1 MMRSLDCR
9 KVTAD
14 LWEYNVGLDSD
25 ALPLIT
31 TRALAVCGV
40 DLETGEELF
49 NLRSI
54 RLDIKEASHRAH
66 LAIAMAGK
74 FRADSRVYEVALD
87 GGHVEINGSPVVDKP
102 IVFEHS
108 SGPLAIK
115 IGSMYT
121 FSPFRLDI
129 SLEGSVIEWHGTSG
143 HLETWTRSE
152 VLDVESAE
160 SAHY

>member
-1 MMRSLDCR
+1 
-9 KVTAD
+9 
-14 LWEYNVGLDSD
+14 
-25 ALPLIT
+25 
-31 TRALAVCGV
+31 
-40 DLETGEELF
+40 
-49 NLRSI
+49 
-54 RLDIKEASHRAH
+54 
-66 LAIAMAGK
+66 MAGK

-87 GGHVEINGSPVVDKP
+87 GGLVEINGSPVVDKP

-115 IGSMYT
+115 LGSMYK

-152 VLDVESAE
+152 VLDVESVE

>member
-1 MMRSLDCR
+1 
-9 KVTAD
+9 
-14 LWEYNVGLDSD
+14 
-25 ALPLIT
+25 
-31 TRALAVCGV
+31 
-40 DLETGEELF
+40 
-49 NLRSI
+49 
-54 RLDIKEASHRAH
+54 
-66 LAIAMAGK
+66 MAGK

-129 SLEGSVIEWHGTSG
+129 SLEGSVIEWHGTPG
-143 HLETWTRSE
+143 HHETWTRSE
-152 VLDVESAE
+152 VLDVESV
-160 SAHY
+160 